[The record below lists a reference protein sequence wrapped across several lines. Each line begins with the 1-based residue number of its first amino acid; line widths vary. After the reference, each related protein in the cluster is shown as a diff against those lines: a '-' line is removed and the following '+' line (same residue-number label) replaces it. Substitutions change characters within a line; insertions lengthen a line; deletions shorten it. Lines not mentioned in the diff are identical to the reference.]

1 MHDFI
6 AFPIFNRAKLLLK
19 FLCLPKGQYNPW
31 LENELI
37 PLLGGGDHRVH
48 DLAVEHHL
56 GIIFPAHFLQNDI
69 SIGTNSLWT

>member
-48 DLAVEHHL
+48 DLCSRTSSGHY
-56 GIIFPAHFLQNDI
+56 FSSPF
-69 SIGTNSLWT
+69 SPK